1 MAMTSAPATEA
12 PTQLV
17 RIILILMELLS
28 SRELATLRAT
38 ITQPVDEDTRHVSV
52 SASAD
57 YSTVVTVSCSFHPA
71 SLSSNVS
78 CRSTL
83 GSAWPAHPGAVDTTT
98 RRAPAMNTQACYIT
112 WSRRA

>member
-38 ITQPVDEDTRHVSV
+38 ITQPVDEGTRHVSV

-57 YSTVVTVSCSFHPA
+57 YSTVVTVSW

-83 GSAWPAHPGAVDTTT
+83 GSAWPAHPGAVDATT